1 MPNCYILV
9 GVPGSGKSTYLKA
22 NIIDV
27 ETVASSDNTIETI
40 AEEYGFTYS
49 EAFKDLIG
57 FATKVF
63 EDDLGLAI
71 DNDDDIAID
80 RTNLTPKVRKRFIDM
95 FKKAG
100 YTVTAVVFETPDEE
114 EWKLRLNS
122 RPGKHIPQDV
132 LNSMVKNF
140 VYPTLD
146 EGFDFIV
153 EGKLE

>member
-1 MPNCYILV
+1 MANCYILV

-22 NIIDV
+22 KVIEV
-27 ETVASSDNTIETI
+27 ATVASSDNTIETV

-63 EDDLGLAI
+63 ERDLETAI
-71 DNDDDIAID
+71 DLNEDIAID

-100 YTVTAVVFETPDEE
+100 YTVTAVVFETPEAD
-114 EWKLRLNS
+114 EWKRRLDS
-122 RPGKHIPQDV
+122 RSGKFIPQTV
-132 LNSMVKNF
+132 LDSMSVNF
-140 VYPTLD
+140 VYPNMY
-146 EGFDFIV
+146 EGFDYV
-153 EGKLE
+153 VKGNL